1 VVLFGVTPDGDDAPP
16 PLLTVLPPGN
26 GLEIVDLGLVG
37 VAHGV
42 TAEVLVRTGGEGDDA
57 VRSFTVLVSA
67 HDEASVVV
75 DSVIA
80 PDGSLVVSPDAP
92 GAPAEA
98 SPQALRLSRG
108 FAGPFLSPHRVLP
121 KQGGGAFVF
130 PATPDVPMVAGVW
143 RVRVRQAKVDVD
155 EDGTVAQIPLDRP
168 VQLAVLFDIRVPATV
183 QQLDVAFHFT
193 GSRGLTATSAPGSIF
208 VEEVQAALASRLRG
222 ADIEVNLTGVHDVEG
237 DAGEEALQTVDLE
250 PGFCDEGELRLLL
263 QSLVRTPGSFDVV
276 FVDRLRCVVRGDVV
290 VDSFAGLAASVPG
303 DVYVEGFG
311 HGGVALATGVI
322 GEDLN
327 DVDAGR
333 RGGLIVAHE
342 ILHLLGLFH
351 TREQASGADPLIE
364 DTIEDTDA
372 EDEDNLMFFAPSGG
386 ALTAGQVFVARTCP
400 WLNANP

>member
-1 VVLFGVTPDGDDAPP
+1 MVTPGVTPDGDDAPP
-16 PLLTVLPPGN
+16 PLLTVLPPGD

-37 VAHGV
+37 VANGV
-42 TAEVLVRTGGEGDDA
+42 TADVLIRTDGESDDT

-67 HDEASVVV
+67 HDEGSVVV

-80 PDGSLVVSPDAP
+80 PDGSVVVSPDAP
-92 GAPAEA
+92 ADA

-130 PATPDVPMVAGVW
+130 PATPDVPLTPGVW
-143 RVRVRQAKVDVD
+143 RVRVRQAKVDID
-155 EDGTVAQIPLDRP
+155 EDGTVAQRPLDRP
-168 VQLAVLFDIRVPATV
+168 VQLAVLFDTRVPAAV

-193 GSRGLTATSAPGSIF
+193 GSRGLTAASAPDSVF
-208 VEEVQAALASRLRG
+208 VEEVQAALSILLRG

-237 DAGEEALQTVDLE
+237 DAGDEALQTVELE
-250 PGFCDEGELRLLL
+250 PGFCDEGGLRLLL
-263 QSLVRTPGSFDVV
+263 QSLVRTPGSVDVV
-276 FVDRLRCVVRGDVV
+276 FVDRLRCVVRGSVV

-303 DVYVEGFG
+303 DVYVEGLG

-322 GEDLN
+322 GDDVN
-327 DVDAGR
+327 DVDAGL

-351 TREQASGADPLIE
+351 TVEQASGADPLIV
-364 DTIEDTDA
+364 DILEDTDA
-372 EDEDNLMFFAPSGG
+372 DDEDNLMFFAPSGG
-386 ALTAGQVFVARTCP
+386 ALTPGQVFVARTSP